1 MGQGLNGSQPYDF
14 LIVGSGLFGS
24 VFGRV
29 VADQGYSCLIIEKRG
44 HMGGNCYSEKTE
56 GIDVHIYGPHIFHT
70 NNEKVWG
77 WVNRFSDFNQFVFS
91 PVANNSGEVYSL
103 PFNMWTFNKMWG
115 VTTEDEAKR
124 KINEQS
130 FNGAPSNL
138 EEQALSMIGKD
149 LYDKLVKGYTK
160 KQWGVDPKELPKSI
174 IKRLPLRFE
183 WDNNYFNDKYQG
195 IPSDGYTKMF
205 ERILD
210 HERITVQL
218 NSDYFE
224 EKHRYDALAKTIVY
238 TGPID
243 RYFNYCYG
251 DLNYRSLRW
260 DTQVV
265 ESDNYQGCAVMNFT
279 DEKTLYTRSIE
290 HKWFNPKGQKRT
302 VVSKEFPKKYTRG
315 EEPFYPCYDE
325 ESSDRYKKYKSLA
338 DKEENVIFGGRL
350 AEYKYYDMHQVIASA
365 IKKAEVFLQN
375 EFN

>member
-1 MGQGLNGSQPYDF
+1 MYDV
-14 LIVGSGLFGS
+14 LVVGSGLFGS
-24 VFGRV
+24 VFSRQVSENGLSV
-29 VADQGYSCLIIEKRG
+29 CIIEKRG
-44 HMGGNCYSEKTE
+44 HIAGNCYTEKKE
-56 GIDVHIYGPHIFHT
+56 EIDVHTYGPHIFHT
-70 NNEKVWG
+70 NEKSIWD
-77 WVNRFSDFNQFVFS
+77 WVNRFSDFNQFKLS
-91 PVANNSGEVYSL
+91 PVANYNGDIYSL

-115 VTTEDEAKR
+115 VTTEGEAKK

-130 FNGAPSNL
+130 FNGVPSNL

-210 HERITVQL
+210 HEKITVTL
-218 NSDYFE
+218 NVDYFE
-224 EKHRYDALAKTIVY
+224 DKSYYDSLAKHVVY

-243 RYFNYCYG
+243 RYFDYCYG

-260 DTQVV
+260 ETEIMNVC
-265 ESDNYQGCAVMNFT
+265 NYQGCPVMNFT
-279 DEKTLYTRSIE
+279 DEKTPYTRSIE
-290 HKWFNPKGQKRT
+290 HKWFNPKNQKKT
-302 VVSKEFPKKYTRG
+302 IVSKEFPKKYTRG

-325 ESSDRYKKYKSLA
+325 ESKDRYNKYRSLA